1 MIAKNEGRHAHE
13 ENHIVVA
20 PDVEEIGGRGASRG
34 LLAEL
39 VGAHSGVA
47 TRGRTNSRGRERGGR
62 GDGGGKGDRLQHAR
76 CCDETRQRSPVQ
88 ALLS

>member
-1 MIAKNEGRHAHE
+1 MKKRHHV
-13 ENHIVVA
+13 VVA
-20 PDVEEIGGRGASRG
+20 PDVEEVGGRRTSRR

-76 CCDETRQRSPVQ
+76 CCDETRQRSSVQ
-88 ALLS
+88 SLLS